1 MAHQLADAGIAIPDS
16 FGYEVE
22 GTSGEVV
29 AEMEYAWTALK
40 IGYLTED
47 NLGCKEQLIQDGW
60 TILTAED
67 ETIDPAI
74 FGGEA

>member
-1 MAHQLADAGIAIPDS
+1 MPDS

-22 GTSGEVV
+22 GASGEVI
-29 AEMEYAWTALK
+29 AEMEYAWTDRK

-47 NLGCKEQLIQDGW
+47 NLRCKEQLIQNGW

-67 ETIDPAI
+67 EDINPAI